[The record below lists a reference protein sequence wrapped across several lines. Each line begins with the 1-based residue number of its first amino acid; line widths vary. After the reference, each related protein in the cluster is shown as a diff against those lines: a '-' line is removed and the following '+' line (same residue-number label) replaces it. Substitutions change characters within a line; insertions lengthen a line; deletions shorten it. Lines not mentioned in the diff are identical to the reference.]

1 MKEIFKLGL
10 ILAVFCLI
18 SATLLGVTN
27 EVTKDKIAEQRRIE
41 NELAKKA
48 VLPEAGTFDVF
59 DEADLAALQ
68 SSYPQVAEFSIG
80 KDAAGTA
87 IGYVVKTL
95 PNGYGG
101 AVEVIVGIDMT
112 QTITGV
118 RVGNHQETPGLGAKS
133 KDEPFYGQYTGL
145 SAAGALDYSAIDAIS
160 GATITSNA
168 VTDGVNIAIE
178 ALLSVGGAQ

>member
-1 MKEIFKLGL
+1 MKEIIKLGL

-27 EVTKDKIAEQRRIE
+27 EVTKDKIDEQRRIE

-48 VLPEAGTFDVF
+48 VLTEAEGFEVY
-59 DEADLAALQ
+59 DETALAALQ
-68 SSYPQVAEFSIG
+68 ESFPLVAEFSTG
-80 KDAAGTA
+80 KDASGNVV
-87 IGYVVKTL
+87 GYVVKTR
-95 PNGYGG
+95 PGGYGG

-118 RVGNHQETPGLGAKS
+118 RIGNNQETPGLGAKS
-133 KDEPFYGQYTGL
+133 KEEPFYGQYTGL
-145 SAAGALDYSAIDAIS
+145 SAAGALDYSAIDAIA

-168 VTDGVNIAIE
+168 VTDGVNIAID